1 MGLDLSNDYK
11 KASDKISAYQTT
23 KESKKNN
30 AIKQKEKAQS
40 SVDKK
45 KSDVV
50 KQISELE
57 KSGNTFSNKIKN
69 DVKSEVKGQLEQ
81 LLELLKQTFPPSEN
95 KAIDTVRRVFLEA
108 AQNTKGKVKSI
119 LVDEIIGTIGCSE
132 EQSYED
138 KVNQELYIKVSQID
152 LFKRLIYSPDDD
164 VAKYY
169 YEKDDTTVGITPYSM
184 NRELYSRLQNLGQ
197 SYQTQFGSSYI
208 GASGQELFDIEYV
221 QFYPAVNPTNFGDYY
236 KITLKPQLNN
246 TATVSNFLFDYY
258 DSIEVLGINSI
269 FTELLNTV
277 FGSFDFD
284 LKLSTDKL
292 REQKKFDLIIKRIT
306 GICSDP
312 TKSIDT
318 GGTAKLND
326 LDLIDDDFF
335 EISNQ
340 ELRSIENQINNISN
354 GVVEFESC
362 EGVKLPINSGAM
374 ISALNDVIT
383 ENNPS
388 GQIDLIE
395 SALDDMSKNPEW
407 SNLVPGIGVDLNIKG
422 DIDFKVITDMA
433 KIIFRSV
440 LSPKTMLGF
449 LIMVKALNNNLS
461 QTLDD
466 AYDDL
471 TQFMKTFRKFN
482 VNFIR
487 RIYAL
492 YVEELFKIVKRDIK
506 KLVEGIISDIVK
518 EAKNKQLQMYS
529 SILYALLIVGQAFI
543 DFRNCKS
550 VIDEIL
556 KLLNLGLTQL
566 NLGLPMFA
574 LAASKLLGGVSDTR
588 AFANVIENLQK
599 SGLPTGDAPDGSP
612 NRMNQAF
619 EGIIKGMNQE
629 QAENGKTEVF
639 IPPLTVVVTPLG
651 AGITKPSKG
660 YGKSY

>member
-1 MGLDLSNDYK
+1 MGLDLSNDYE
-11 KASDKISAYQTT
+11 KAKSKISAYQTT

-30 AIKQKEKAQS
+30 ALKQKEKAQS
-40 SVDKK
+40 SLDKK

-57 KSGNTFSNKIKN
+57 KSGNTFSSKIKN
-69 DVKSEVKGQLEQ
+69 DIKSEVKGQLEQ
-81 LLELLKQTFPPSEN
+81 LLDLLKQTFPPSEN

-108 AQNTKGKVKSI
+108 AQNTKDKVKSI
-119 LVDEIIGTIGCSE
+119 LVEEIISTIGCSE

-138 KVNQELYIKVSQID
+138 KVNQDIYIKVSQID
-152 LFKRLIYSPDDD
+152 LFSRLIYSPDDE

-169 YEKDDTTVGITPYSM
+169 YEKNDTTVGTTPYSM

-197 SYQTQFGSSYI
+197 SYQTQFGSSYV
-208 GASGQELFDIEYV
+208 GASGQQLFDIEYV

-236 KITLKPQLNN
+236 KITLKSQLNN
-246 TATVSNFLFDYY
+246 TTTVSDFLFDYY
-258 DSIEVLGINSI
+258 NSIEVLGIDSM
-269 FTELLNTV
+269 FTELLNMI
-277 FGSFDFD
+277 FGNFSFD

-312 TKSIDT
+312 TKSIDV

-340 ELRSIENQINNISN
+340 ELRLIENEINNITN

-362 EGVKLPINSGAM
+362 EGVKLPINSTAM
-374 ISALNDVIT
+374 MSSLDQVIT

-388 GQIDLIE
+388 SQIDLIE

-407 SNLVPGIGVDLNIKG
+407 SNLVPGIGIDLNIKG
-422 DIDFKVITDMA
+422 DIDFKVITEMA
-433 KIIFRSV
+433 KIIYRSV

-461 QTLDD
+461 QTLDNT
-466 AYDDL
+466 YDDL

-492 YVEELFKIVKRDIK
+492 FVEELFKIIKRDIK

-556 KLLNLGLTQL
+556 KLLNLGLSQL

-651 AGITKPSKG
+651 AGITKPAKG